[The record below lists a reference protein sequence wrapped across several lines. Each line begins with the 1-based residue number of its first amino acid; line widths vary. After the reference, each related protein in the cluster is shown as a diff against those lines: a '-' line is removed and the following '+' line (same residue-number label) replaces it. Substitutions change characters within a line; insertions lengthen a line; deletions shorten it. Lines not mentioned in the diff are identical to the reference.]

1 MRKPRKIRRI
11 KVDRTQ
17 SKPKGVN
24 LNGLVHDTLTKINE
38 SKNSK
43 GVLTKKTG
51 QKNIFLIKFITN
63 KAFNP
68 NTLRK
73 MRDQFK
79 RQGLDVLESSSQT
92 ALNKTGN
99 GEKSFVIFKVRV
111 RPKQQDVGKRSR
123 KTMKKVLAFIG
134 EP

>member
-1 MRKPRKIRRI
+1 MKRPRKIKRI
-11 KVDRTQ
+11 KVDRTK
-17 SKPKGVN
+17 SKPQGVN
-24 LNGLVHDTLTKINE
+24 LNGLVHNTLDKLRE

-43 GVLTKKTG
+43 SVLTKKTS
-51 QKNIFLIKFITN
+51 QKNVFLIKFITN
-63 KAFNP
+63 KAFTP
-68 NTLRK
+68 ITLRK
-73 MRDQFK
+73 MRDEFK
-79 RQGLDVLESSSQT
+79 REGLDVLESTTQT
-92 ALNKTGN
+92 ALNKTGS